1 MTPIQRR
8 TLDELVGP
16 GRGRDFPAGLSDR
29 LRARI
34 EEAIGP
40 LAPRASAIR
49 LTKERLNDHSRCEG
63 LFRSGLLGERPPF
76 ETSFRSASGTL
87 LHKAIEIEAGGREH
101 VDPWPLAE
109 RAAMS
114 LHDERRFGPFWE
126 ALGPTA
132 QDELLMETVR
142 GVEMFR
148 ASFPPLRPLR
158 SDLVPVTELW
168 LEARFRAGAVVVS
181 GCVDLVLNRP
191 EPSRSTRLL
200 LDLKSGGAWPEH
212 PEDMRLYALLY
223 TLRFGV
229 PPIRVATV
237 FLSSGEWQAEE
248 VSEDT
253 LVRAA
258 DRVVRAA
265 RAAAELAKG
274 REERLTAG
282 PYCSWCPRRSAC
294 PAARERVATPR

>member
-1 MTPIQRR
+1 MAP
-8 TLDELVGP
+8 LDVEHILVKH
-16 GRGRDFPAGLSDR
+16 AG
-29 LRARI
+29 
-34 EEAIGP
+34 
-40 LAPRASAIR
+40 
-49 LTKERLNDHSRCEG
+49 
-63 LFRSGLLGERPPF
+63 
-76 ETSFRSASGTL
+76 
-87 LHKAIEIEAGGREH
+87 
-101 VDPWPLAE
+101 
-109 RAAMS
+109 
-114 LHDERRFGPFWE
+114 
-126 ALGPTA
+126 
-132 QDELLMETVR
+132 
-142 GVEMFR
+142 
-148 ASFPPLRPLR
+148 
-158 SDLVPVTELW
+158 PVT
-168 LEARFRAGAVVVS
+168 RV
-181 GCVDLVLNRP
+181 VLNRP

-229 PPIRVATV
+229 PPLRVATV

-253 LVRAA
+253 LVHAA

-265 RAAAELAKG
+265 RAAAELAEG